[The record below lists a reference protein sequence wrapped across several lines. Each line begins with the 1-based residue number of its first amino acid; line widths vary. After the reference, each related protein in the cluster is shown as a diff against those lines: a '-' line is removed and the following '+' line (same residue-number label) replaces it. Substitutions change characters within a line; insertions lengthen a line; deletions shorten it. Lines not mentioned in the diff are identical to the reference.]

1 MDLKSRFEEV
11 TKVSCSPFALRRRR
25 PCSRSIDG
33 FWDVWSQDPMLTACA
48 CSAIYASPSCPGS
61 TRVSSV
67 LRPPFSVPLLPS
79 SSPAFEYPPSPRSI
93 STTSQDQNRPHPSSR
108 SRSRTPQQS
117 SARERRLP
125 PNARAFPPLAP
136 LPRLRPRSIEN
147 AYPSTSSS
155 T

>member
-67 LRPPFSVPLLPS
+67 LRP
-79 SSPAFEYPPSPRSI
+79 SSPFILACFRIFAFPPIYFNHLTRPKPPAPKLSKSLSNASTKFSSRTTPTSKRSRFPSPRAPPSPTPSI
-93 STTSQDQNRPHPSSR
+93 DRK
-108 SRSRTPQQS
+108 
-117 SARERRLP
+117 RLP
-125 PNARAFPPLAP
+125 LHQ
-136 LPRLRPRSIEN
+136 LLHL
-147 AYPSTSSS
+147 TL
-155 T
+155 